1 MKRYVNKVIKEKE
14 GSVVTLQQA
23 KQQLNVEEDFVDDN
37 EHILFL
43 IESAT
48 GAAEDYTGT
57 DISLTLNTL
66 EYHEFRGMFLRIDEH
81 PLRNVVSIIATDK
94 DGIETEIVD
103 YTVQKRYTDFIIR
116 FEETLIAY
124 KLVIKFETG
133 YDIDEAPYQVINAIL
148 VKLTSLYDEER
159 NSYMSGINLRNT
171 QAFERLL
178 NGNVISRW

>member
-1 MKRYVNKVIKEKE
+1 MRRYVNKVIKEKE

-66 EYHEFRGMFLRIDEH
+66 EYIDYRGDALLITEH
-81 PLRNVVSIIATDK
+81 PFRSVVSIIAVK
-94 DGIETEIVD
+94 EGIEIPVTE
-103 YTVQKRYTDFIIR
+103 YEVQTRYTEFLIR
-116 FEETLIAY
+116 FTETVDADKLI
-124 KLVIKFETG
+124 VRFETG
-133 YDIDEAPYQVINAIL
+133 YDIDEAPYQVVNAIL
-148 VKLTSLYDEER
+148 VKITDLYDMER
-159 NSYMSGINLRNT
+159 TSYTSGINFRDNKT
-171 QAFERLL
+171 FERLL
-178 NGNVISRW
+178 SGNVVSRW